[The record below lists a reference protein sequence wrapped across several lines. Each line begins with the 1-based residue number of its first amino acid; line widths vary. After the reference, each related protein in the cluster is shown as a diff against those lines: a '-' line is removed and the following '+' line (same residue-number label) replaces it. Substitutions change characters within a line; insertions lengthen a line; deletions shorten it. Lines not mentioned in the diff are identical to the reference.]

1 MEKEN
6 YIMKME
12 KLYIK
17 VIELMVIQ
25 KEKVILLC
33 VDGTLYTRHFKIIL
47 EMENENYII
56 EMDI

>member
-25 KEKVILLC
+25 KEKVGIYYYIN
-33 VDGTLYTRHFKIIL
+33 GT
-47 EMENENYII
+47 MYIGKFNNNLKRYI
-56 EMDI
+56 